1 MLQSI
6 LIYQSTTAKVFLLKH
21 AGTTYKQACLCL
33 AFSISGFLTSI
44 PFTTMSHDKVQTPTV
59 KYLISAHLECWNVAR
74 FTQKPALQKKL
85 LQTSNSLGCSS
96 ADFDHQ
102 RLKAFLALDGANLAR
117 PSQSKPETKG
127 WHPSHLVL
135 SLLPSP
141 FQKHQKRLL
150 RAFHALE
157 PKEFFVFLWRLVLA
171 QFFSIRFNLSPF
183 SSPTGEPR
191 Q

>member
-117 PSQSKPETKG
+117 PSQSNQKQRAASIASCPLAPPLTFPKASKA
-127 WHPSHLVL
+127 PFKSL
-135 SLLPSP
+135 SC
-141 FQKHQKRLL
+141 FGTQRI
-150 RAFHALE
+150 FC
-157 PKEFFVFLWRLVLA
+157 VLWRLVLA